1 MLPALAL
8 AAVVTP
14 SGTITTELAR
24 NGLLGILV
32 LALGLLAYRLIL
44 RETARADRAE
54 VALAELNREAR
65 EQMVRA
71 LIESANAN
79 RDTAQALRDVL
90 ARERDR
96 G

>member
-8 AAVVTP
+8 AAAVTP
-14 SGTITTELAR
+14 GGTITTELAR
-24 NGLLGILV
+24 NGLLGVLV